1 MFIEGL
7 LFFYNH
13 SFKIKVWFFCL
24 SQKGE
29 ESFLKKQF
37 AVFGLGKFGGSL
49 VKAFSDLGVEV
60 LAVDLD
66 QDKVNEF
73 AEYATHVVQANGIDE
88 LTLKTLGVRNFDH
101 VFVSF
106 GHNIEG
112 SILTCLLLKELGI
125 PQVWAKAQND
135 YHQRVLEKIG
145 VDRVIHPER
154 DMAKRIARH
163 IVTDKMV
170 EYFELSMNHSIVE
183 IRATEKIHNKT
194 LVELDV
200 RAKYGCN
207 IVGFQR
213 NDETIVVPSRDF
225 KIQKGDILIVI
236 GHNDD
241 IKRFEEEGV

>member
-1 MFIEGL
+1 M
-7 LFFYNH
+7 
-13 SFKIKVWFFCL
+13 
-24 SQKGE
+24 
-29 ESFLKKQF
+29 KKQF
-37 AVFGLGKFGGSL
+37 AVFGLGRFGGSL
-49 VKAFSDLGVEV
+49 VKAFSELGVDV

-66 QDKVNEF
+66 LEKVNEYS
-73 AEYATHVVQANGIDE
+73 EYATHVVQANGIDE
-88 LTLKTLGVRNFDH
+88 ITLKTLGIRNFDH

-106 GHNIEG
+106 GNNVEG
-112 SILTCLLLKELGI
+112 SILTSLLLKELGI

-170 EYFELSMNHSIVE
+170 DYFELSQNHSIVE

-207 IVGFQR
+207 IVGLQR
-213 NDETIVVPSRDF
+213 NDEMIVSSLRDY
-225 KIQKGDILIVI
+225 KIHKDDILIVI